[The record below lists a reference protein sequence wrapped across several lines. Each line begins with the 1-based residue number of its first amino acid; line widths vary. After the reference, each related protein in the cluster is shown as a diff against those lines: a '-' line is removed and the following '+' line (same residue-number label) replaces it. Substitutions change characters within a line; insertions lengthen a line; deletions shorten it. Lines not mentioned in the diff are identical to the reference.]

1 MAQDNNPVSPRGSA
15 VPQGRRAVPGGSTPR
30 SHATGFTR
38 SSSSGQS
45 PLASR
50 LPSVGSHEG
59 QGSLRPIGTP
69 HRAQRRG
76 RGRGSRSRLASSLP
90 VVGPLDEQE
99 APRPI
104 GVDPAQ
110 TGAFARIDAS
120 QGATVETRDNIGKIS
135 RTGDLATRDEN
146 GWLHMVGRA
155 HRMINTAGELVAP
168 PSVER
173 ALRTLEAVSDALVV
187 GLPDERWGQV
197 VAALIVLGISF
208 VLLRG
213 CIESANK
220 VSEQVGQPPQQTQTS
235 AEGSVT
241 YQGTVFSISKQ
252 DEGTYAL
259 VGRRE
264 NSASGDAYMQIPGKP
279 AQLVLYNGTIIIPE
293 SLDEGRWDVLAYTVG
308 SGSSPVV
315 DEDGNPVGGPGS
327 IAKAELKGSSLLVT
341 DDAGKVTTVSLE

>member
-50 LPSVGSHEG
+50 LPSVGSYEG

-135 RTGDLATRDEN
+135 PDSTASWSRTGLGAEMRLRGARRPRVASRSHAKEPDPHT
-146 GWLHMVGRA
+146 
-155 HRMINTAGELVAP
+155 LVDQ
-168 PSVER
+168 
-173 ALRTLEAVSDALVV
+173 LK
-187 GLPDERWGQV
+187 ERWFIV

-252 DEGTYAL
+252 DDVSGCRQ
-259 VGRRE
+259 RRR
-264 NSASGDAYMQIPGKP
+264 AKIPP
-279 AQLVLYNGTIIIPE
+279 
-293 SLDEGRWDVLAYTVG
+293 RC
-308 SGSSPVV
+308 
-315 DEDGNPVGGPGS
+315 
-327 IAKAELKGSSLLVT
+327 
-341 DDAGKVTTVSLE
+341 

>member
-135 RTGDLATRDEN
+135 PDSTASWSRTGLGAEMRLRGARRPRVASRSHAKEPDPHT
-146 GWLHMVGRA
+146 
-155 HRMINTAGELVAP
+155 LVDQ
-168 PSVER
+168 
-173 ALRTLEAVSDALVV
+173 LK
-187 GLPDERWGQV
+187 ERWFIV

-252 DEGTYAL
+252 DSGTYAL